1 MLITV
6 LMFLFQTSFHS
17 YFFDKFDIK
26 IWDSPDWFK
35 FGTGVHCYMLHVCVY
50 VYAYIYIHIY
60 IYIYIYI
67 WKHFQTPCIV
77 HHTLLYIIL
86 QELNVFDNDLRR
98 KYNELECKIFQIYLK
113 VRSNKIRN
121 YWDLIALVWN

>member
-17 YFFDKFDIK
+17 YFLTNLILKSEILQ
-26 IWDSPDWFK
+26 IDSNLVQGYIATCFM
-35 FGTGVHCYMLHVCVY
+35 FVYMFIH
-50 VYAYIYIHIY
+50 IYIY